1 MHAPRRS
8 AARLAALL
16 VVSLLALGCWWL
28 LAGEVGAPEVA
39 RQGSGAEAP
48 GAREGVQLDAPELQP
63 VAQGEAGPAK
73 GARQQGA
80 QAPRPSAVQSKRKRG
95 EKLPLTSGGR
105 VDFQAL
111 GLTGKERGAELLRT
125 EEPAQPTPVRYA
137 FEVGETWEVDTY
149 YREMQ
154 AGEGDTWSAPVR
166 WRYEVERED
175 RFRGRAVRV
184 VVVKMLDAQ
193 GRVDGRFPAS
203 TFYVDKQDHRL
214 VGADLYEVRG
224 GKGKYTTVAYEPGK
238 GPVQARGSIVPFD
251 LPPNGVEGNLRVGAG
266 LPHLEPEAEGA
277 RGRFP
282 RPGELVGA
290 GAESIALR
298 YELPGGGSVRQRW
311 APGDMRWPVESVG
324 PHRRS
329 YRVKGK

>member
-1 MHAPRRS
+1 
-8 AARLAALL
+8 
-16 VVSLLALGCWWL
+16 
-28 LAGEVGAPEVA
+28 
-39 RQGSGAEAP
+39 
-48 GAREGVQLDAPELQP
+48 
-63 VAQGEAGPAK
+63 
-73 GARQQGA
+73 
-80 QAPRPSAVQSKRKRG
+80 
-95 EKLPLTSGGR
+95 
-105 VDFQAL
+105 
-111 GLTGKERGAELLRT
+111 
-125 EEPAQPTPVRYA
+125 
-137 FEVGETWEVDTY
+137 
-149 YREMQ
+149 
-154 AGEGDTWSAPVR
+154 
-166 WRYEVERED
+166 
-175 RFRGRAVRV
+175 
-184 VVVKMLDAQ
+184 
-193 GRVDGRFPAS
+193 
-203 TFYVDKQDHRL
+203 
-214 VGADLYEVRG
+214 ADLYEVRG